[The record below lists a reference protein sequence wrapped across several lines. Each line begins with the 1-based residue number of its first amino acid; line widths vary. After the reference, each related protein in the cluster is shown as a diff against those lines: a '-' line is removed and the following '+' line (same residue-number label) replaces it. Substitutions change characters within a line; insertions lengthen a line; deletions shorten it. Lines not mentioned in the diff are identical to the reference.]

1 MRSKGLSIILLAAM
15 LVAAACIAQ
24 PAAPE
29 SAALTEGAEAAP
41 VEEPAAAPVEARTLT
56 VLAAASLTESFT
68 EIGTMFETQHEGVT
82 VVFNF
87 AGSQALAEQLARDR
101 RGCLCQRQQ

>member
-29 SAALTEGAEAAP
+29 SAA
-41 VEEPAAAPVEARTLT
+41 
-56 VLAAASLTESFT
+56 
-68 EIGTMFETQHEGVT
+68 
-82 VVFNF
+82 
-87 AGSQALAEQLARDR
+87 
-101 RGCLCQRQQ
+101 